1 MQLEKTITKSS
12 YDRKRRRRG
21 CCRVDIDIFST
32 LYPRTQLRCYER
44 SEMESEQLGVIEV
57 KRNYIAKKENT
68 LLLPAIIWREKEQR
82 LFFSV
87 LDYSQ
92 IHIPGYGK
100 GSQE

>member
-1 MQLEKTITKSS
+1 
-12 YDRKRRRRG
+12 
-21 CCRVDIDIFST
+21 
-32 LYPRTQLRCYER
+32 
-44 SEMESEQLGVIEV
+44 MESEQLGVIEV

-92 IHIPGYGK
+92 IHIPGYG
-100 GSQE
+100 